1 MAITKKWS
9 IEGLK
14 SLKEDG
20 LVIEAEWRVSSSGNV
35 KPFSLFGSC
44 KFERGDSFTPF
55 EEITE
60 SQVIEWVKEKLG
72 TETVASLEQAID
84 DQFSE
89 SDVTDTIPWT
99 PTLP

>member
-1 MAITKKWS
+1 VTIEKKWS

-14 SLKEDG
+14 SKKEDG
-20 LVIEAEWRVSSSGNV
+20 LVIEAEWRVSSFGNV

-44 KFERGDSFTPF
+44 KFERGDGFTPF
-55 EEITE
+55 EELTE
-60 SQVIEWVKEKLG
+60 EQVIEWVKEKLG

-99 PTLP
+99 PIVP